1 MDEYLKKKFKQQE
14 KIKQEDYHLRILH
27 ELHDTYC
34 KKNSDYGN
42 SFSELYKQYG
52 IISPMIKLEDK
63 MSRLRSL
70 IRDENKIQVKTESIE
85 DTLMDLANYAIM
97 TVQELRG
104 DYLGDIMFDFDYSV
118 LPKIVAVDFDGT
130 LVKGAT
136 FPDIGDLNQLLYEE
150 LTNGEYKDY
159 RKILLTNRSGS
170 TLADAINW
178 CEEHNLHFDA
188 VNDNIE
194 EVKDALCGGPIMKP
208 WFTVLIDDK
217 AMSIDEF
224 EEKYTGKKMYND
236 IEDISSTESKID
248 WHNGAPI
255 PCNRNEE
262 IS

>member
-1 MDEYLKKKFKQQE
+1 MDNLKNKFKLTE
-14 KIKQEDYHLRILH
+14 KNKQEDYHLRILH

-52 IISPMIKLEDK
+52 LISPMIKLEDK

-70 IRDENKIQVKTESIE
+70 IRDGNRIQVKTESIE
-85 DTLMDLANYAIM
+85 DTLLDLANYAVM

-104 DYLGDIMFDFDYSV
+104 DYIGDTMFSFDYST

-130 LVKGAT
+130 LTEGAT
-136 FPDIGDLNQLLYEE
+136 FPNIGRLNEQLYEE

-159 RKILLTNRSGS
+159 KKILLTNRSGS

-188 VNDNIE
+188 VNDNIK
-194 EVKDALCGGPIMKP
+194 EVKDALHGGPIRKP

-224 EEKYTGKKMYND
+224 EEKHAGKEIYD
-236 IEDISSTESKID
+236 IQEKQSSKKKID
-248 WHNGAPI
+248 WHNGAPVPVI
-255 PCNRNEE
+255 ER
-262 IS
+262 